1 MSSLKFKIVKDLNQR
16 SLENGL
22 MSRAIGVKTIARD
35 RGQMMQ
41 QKRQTFHLKM
51 IHGLKKQ

>member
-41 QKRQTFHLKM
+41 QKRQTCHLKM
-51 IHGLKKQ
+51 ILG